1 MPVQIVLSTVFTAGV
16 EQFLQWRYG
25 PMGFVGLVLL
35 TIGVKARNV
44 TCGSLGVVVLTLLIT
59 GPSF

>member
-1 MPVQIVLSTVFTAGV
+1 MPVQITLSTVFTTGV

-35 TIGVKARNV
+35 TVGIKARNA
-44 TCGSLGVVVLTLLIT
+44 TCSSLGVVVLTLLIT
-59 GPSF
+59 GPTF